1 MNCVTDPVPRTSAAL
16 PGAFSWRWLLQA
28 PHRLFF
34 FIGTTLL
41 VFSLAWW
48 MWDVAARYLPITHPA
63 AAAVF
68 TPWQTDVP
76 TGWLH
81 AMSLMYAALPAYI
94 FGFALT
100 AMPRWLNRP
109 GVPASS
115 CTLCGVLHFAGCIVL
130 LAGHAGAGLAMLLAS
145 WTLMLH
151 LVITRVYLGPHPDKR
166 HAALLTGALSIG
178 WVGLAAGLIGVL
190 ASIPVLMRAA
200 VVAGLW
206 GMLLPVNLIVA
217 HRMLP
222 FFTANVF
229 PGFTPWR
236 PFVPLYVLL
245 GASVIYGAASELR
258 WPMVA
263 ALSGAAAAAITG
275 LFTWKWHARGLFSN
289 RLLVMLHVSHAWLP
303 IAFTLGVAQ
312 HVAQAMG
319 HSVIG
324 LAPLHA
330 LTIGFLLSTAV
341 AMVSRVTL
349 GHSGRHVSADA
360 LTWTLFWLLQAL
372 AVLRVIADLTPWPA
386 GLPHAYIWVAIGVTF
401 VCCAWA
407 ARYLAIYLRPR
418 PDGMP
423 G

>member
-1 MNCVTDPVPRTSAAL
+1 MNCASDRVPPAAASL
-16 PGAFSWRWLLQA
+16 GEFSWRWLLQA

-48 MWDVAARYLPITHPA
+48 MWDVVARYLPIAFPA
-63 AAAVF
+63 AGSVLA
-68 TPWQTDVP
+68 PWSTDVP

-81 AMSLMYAALPAYI
+81 AVALTYAALPAYV

-115 CTLCGVLHFAGCIVL
+115 AAAAAFLHFTGGIVL
-130 LAGHAGAGLAMLLAS
+130 LVVHAATGLAMLLAS

-151 LVITRVYLGPHPDKR
+151 VVVTRVYRGPHPDKR
-166 HAALLTGALSIG
+166 HAALLTGSLFIG
-178 WVGLAAGLIGVL
+178 WLGLAAGFIGVA
-190 ASIPVLMRAA
+190 ASIPALLRVAIL
-200 VVAGLW
+200 AGLW

-229 PGFTPWR
+229 PALMPWR
-236 PFVPLYVLL
+236 PFAPLYVLL
-245 GASVIYGAASELR
+245 AASALYG
-258 WPMVA
+258 VA
-263 ALSGAAAAAITG
+263 AEMRLHSLAALTAGLAAVITG
-275 LFTWKWHARGLFSN
+275 LFTWKWYARGLFSN
-289 RLLVMLHVSHAWLP
+289 RLLVMLHIAHAWLP
-303 IAFTLGVAQ
+303 VAFALCTAQQIGEALGY
-312 HVAQAMG
+312 HLL
-319 HSVIG
+319 G

-349 GHSGRHVSADA
+349 GHSGRHVSADR
-360 LTWTLFWLLQAL
+360 LTWVLFWMLQVLTA
-372 AVLRVIADLTPWPA
+372 LRVAADIVPWPA
-386 GLPHAYIWVAIGVTF
+386 NLPHAYVWVAIGVAA
-401 VCCAWA
+401 VCCTWA
-407 ARYLAIYLRPR
+407 ARYLPIYLRPR
-418 PDGMP
+418 PDGLP